1 MADIIQH
8 RRDTKANW
16 SKANP
21 ILMEGEIGYVIDD
34 PNLYKMG
41 DGEHTWSELPYRGF
55 DGTLASDLESDSE
68 QAAASVA
75 AVNKYLN
82 KHKFVTCTTEEYKKM
97 LEKDDK
103 TVYFCTEGEEVEEVE
118 RPLRTT

>member
-41 DGEHTWSELPYRGF
+41 DGEHTWNELPYRGF
-55 DGTLASDLESDSE
+55 DGTLAPDLESDSE

-82 KHKFVTCTTEEYKKM
+82 KHKLVSCTTEEFEGIE
-97 LEKDDK
+97 EKDDM
-103 TVYFCTEGEEVEEVE
+103 TIYFCTEGEEVEEVT
-118 RPLRTT
+118 RNLRVV

>member
-21 ILMEGEIGYVIDD
+21 ILMEGEIGYVTDD

-55 DGTLASDLESDSE
+55 DGALAPDLESDST

-82 KHKFVTCTTEEYKKM
+82 KHKLVSCTTEEYEGVQ
-97 LEKDDK
+97 EKDPN
-103 TVYFCTEGEEVEEVE
+103 TIYFCTEGEEVEEVT
-118 RPLRTT
+118 RNLRVV